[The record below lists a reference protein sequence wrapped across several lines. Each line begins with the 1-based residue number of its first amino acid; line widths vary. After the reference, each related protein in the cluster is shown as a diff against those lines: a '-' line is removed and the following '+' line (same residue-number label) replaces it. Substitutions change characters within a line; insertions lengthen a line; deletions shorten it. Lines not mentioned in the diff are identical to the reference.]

1 MNKSRSKRPTIAIPW
16 EWLESVLGASKEGVF
31 TADFLSK
38 NGTTVSVRDGG
49 TALLDCRVYLRHDK
63 TVGEGN
69 TRFAYNF
76 YQRRGGRLLIYL
88 SRLEVNCLISNE

>member
-1 MNKSRSKRPTIAIPW
+1 MRHRRGKLRNRVNRSEDPEKGKQSGGGDDPAEP

-63 TVGEGN
+63 TVGEHEICIQ
-69 TRFAYNF
+69 FLPAA
-76 YQRRGGRLLIYL
+76 RR
-88 SRLEVNCLISNE
+88 